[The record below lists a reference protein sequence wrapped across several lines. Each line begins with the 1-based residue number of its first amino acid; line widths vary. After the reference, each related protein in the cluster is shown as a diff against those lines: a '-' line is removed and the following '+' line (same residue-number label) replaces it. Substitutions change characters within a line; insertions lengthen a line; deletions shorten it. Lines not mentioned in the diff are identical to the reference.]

1 MAKKISDEIS
11 DELREWCESE
21 NGTGCGG
28 FVTKKISDELRE
40 FIDEGDLYPSYIAEL
55 RRIADRIDAEMVELP
70 KDKDGVPIHAGDVVY
85 GDDGKAWRVH
95 EIVLLAVTE
104 SVRKFSVKAVCD
116 DGAKRGLR
124 PEWLS
129 HERPDSFELIADEL
143 EKWCDAVDVDR
154 NACDVPRDLAKRIR
168 RLAAKEGQK

>member
-1 MAKKISDEIS
+1 MS
-11 DELREWCESE
+11 
-21 NGTGCGG
+21 
-28 FVTKKISDELRE
+28 KISDELRE

-129 HERPDSFELIADEL
+129 HERPDSWERIADEL
-143 EKWCDAVDVDR
+143 DAADSADDVCEKLADIAER
-154 NACDVPRDLAKRIR
+154 IRKLAK
-168 RLAAKEGQK
+168 KEAER

>member
-1 MAKKISDEIS
+1 M
-11 DELREWCESE
+11 
-21 NGTGCGG
+21 
-28 FVTKKISDELRE
+28 KISDELRE

-129 HERPDSFELIADEL
+129 HERPDSWERIADEL
-143 EKWCDAVDVDR
+143 DAADSADDVCEKLADIAER
-154 NACDVPRDLAKRIR
+154 IRKLAK
-168 RLAAKEGQK
+168 KEGEHDTD

>member
-1 MAKKISDEIS
+1 MKISDEIRAWC
-11 DELREWCESE
+11 DGGDTVKDLRA
-21 NGTGCGG
+21 
-28 FVTKKISDELRE
+28 L
-40 FIDEGDLYPSYIAEL
+40 
-55 RRIADRIDAEMVELP
+55 ADRIDDEMVELP
-70 KDKDGVPIHAGDVVY
+70 KDKDGVPIHAGDVVC

-129 HERPDSFELIADEL
+129 HERPDSLESIADEL
-143 EKWCDAVDVDR
+143 EGLSVDSMVGDIDLLSSC
-154 NACDVPRDLAKRIR
+154 ALDLAKRIR
-168 RLAAKEGQK
+168 RLAAKEDK

>member
-1 MAKKISDEIS
+1 M
-11 DELREWCESE
+11 
-21 NGTGCGG
+21 
-28 FVTKKISDELRE
+28 KISDELRE

-129 HERPDSFELIADEL
+129 HERPDSWERIADEL
-143 EKWCDAVDVDR
+143 DAADSADDVCEKLADIAER
-154 NACDVPRDLAKRIR
+154 IRKLAK
-168 RLAAKEGQK
+168 KEAER